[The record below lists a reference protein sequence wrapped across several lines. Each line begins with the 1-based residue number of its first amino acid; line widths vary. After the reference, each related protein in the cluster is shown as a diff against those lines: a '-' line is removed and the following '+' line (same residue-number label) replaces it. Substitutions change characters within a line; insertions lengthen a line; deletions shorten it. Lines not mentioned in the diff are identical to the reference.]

1 MRPIIRTGSMPE
13 HCEVCGAKL
22 SKFNTSN
29 KCYQCLKK
37 ESLNKRAQPH
47 LCSGCGAQIDRAEK
61 HWTLKNGS
69 FLCNACH
76 EDPKRLEEPRLCS
89 GCGRQ
94 IDRGEKRYILKNVG
108 GIRGTRFLGF
118 LCNAC
123 YEERKKKEERVAEER
138 KKREERVAEERKKR
152 EERQQVTYVGGFSG
166 VTGQHLVEMKFEAT
180 EVIVENVPLRSQ
192 NKKVLWVMPY
202 NKIKSL
208 NIETG
213 ERVTATRMLL
223 VGIYAFA
230 LKKKDRYLVVSFE
243 DHNGML
249 QNPVFEGGGITGSG
263 IDRAQKE
270 IYKRIEQARAQL
282 TTIDQQPQQLQA
294 ATIDVAEQI
303 KKLGELRDQG
313 LLTEQEFDSK
323 KQELLARM

>member
-1 MRPIIRTGSMPE
+1 MGGFPG
-13 HCEVCGAKL
+13 V
-22 SKFNTSN
+22 
-29 KCYQCLKK
+29 
-37 ESLNKRAQPH
+37 
-47 LCSGCGAQIDRAEK
+47 
-61 HWTLKNGS
+61 
-69 FLCNACH
+69 
-76 EDPKRLEEPRLCS
+76 
-89 GCGRQ
+89 
-94 IDRGEKRYILKNVG
+94 ILKQPVWLN
-108 GIRGTRFLGF
+108 F
-118 LCNAC
+118 
-123 YEERKKKEERVAEER
+123 K
-138 KKREERVAEERKKR
+138 
-152 EERQQVTYVGGFSG
+152 
-166 VTGQHLVEMKFEAT
+166 AT
-180 EVIVENVPLRSQ
+180 EVIIENVPLRSK

-213 ERVTATRMLL
+213 EHVTATRLFL
-223 VGIYAFA
+223 VGILAFG
-230 LKKKDRYLVVSFE
+230 LKKKERYLVASFE
-243 DHNGML
+243 DQNGMM
-249 QNPVFEGGGITGSG
+249 QNPVFEGGGIDRRG